1 MQEIEN
7 KIYTNKDLLNIT
19 QSTINL
25 STLKENIDDIE
36 LALWNLDAEKNRH
49 KYLCLSCIFGAF
61 LGDSMGSCCEFSFES
76 KDNHTHIFEYENG
89 IFRPGEVTDDSE
101 MAMSAAFAYIDI
113 LNENPSIIQ
122 NLIYYYYCIWRTSGP
137 KDIGG
142 ATTSAL
148 RFWDESSITETKF
161 KNQLVRTYNWSSLAN
176 GFLMR
181 ISTFITYYY
190 YTNTKLIYETIIN
203 FFNQP
208 ENMSNLSE
216 LPDYMIKLYQSI
228 YIESYKNV
236 EITHPNYE
244 NGISSAVFTLMTLVG
259 MVTKDAKKVYTIFNQ
274 IAHSKKFIQ
283 CHGDMILIKYA
294 EFVQQKYLQI
304 INDIVNNKK
313 ISIYSQMGYYLHGFK
328 LSVYFLY
335 KYPDMGENKD
345 IDLYYKIMC
354 DVCDYGGDTDTNCAI
369 VGAMIGPLIG
379 YKNFKTDLFERFI
392 KFIPDMR
399 CQYTSAFMYVYVNY
413 LENKLLNDETKKKI
427 EEIISKGKTETP
439 MDIEEKKE
447 EIKNEDGKMDIIK
460 NENQKEDDNKNTI
473 NNNNQEENNPVEKKQ
488 GENKNEIKEE
498 NTPEGNNKPVE
509 NKPEENNKP
518 VENKPEENNKPV
530 ENKPEEQK
538 PVENKPEEQK
548 QKPIENKPE
557 ENNKS
562 VENKP
567 EENKNEIKEDNKS
580 KEQNNEVK
588 EEKKPEEN
596 KNEIKDEIKP
606 EIKENK
612 IKEENQN
619 ENNVTK
625 TNKNEQIGNENQ
637 KEEFKYTA
645 IKLIFQFLNEKMN
658 F

>member
-1 MQEIEN
+1 MQEIES
-7 KIYTNKDLLNIT
+7 KIYTNNDLLNIT

-25 STLKENIDDIE
+25 SSLNENINNIE
-36 LALWNLDAEKNRH
+36 LALYMLDPVKDSH

-61 LGDSMGSCCEFSFES
+61 LGDSIGSCCEFSFES
-76 KDNHTHIFEYENG
+76 SDNHTHIFEYENG

-122 NLIYYYYCIWRTSGP
+122 NIIYYYYCIWRTSGP

-142 ATTSAL
+142 ATSSAL

-161 KNQLVRTYNWSSLAN
+161 INQLVRTYNWDSLAN

-203 FFNQP
+203 YFNQP

-244 NGISSAVFTLMTLVG
+244 NGVSSAVFTLMTLVG

-274 IAHSKKFIQ
+274 IAHSKKFIE
-283 CHGDMILIKYA
+283 CHGDMILKKYA
-294 EFVQQKYLQI
+294 AFVQQKYLQI
-304 INDIVNNKK
+304 INDIVNNYK
-313 ISIYSQMGYYLHGFK
+313 ISVYSQMGYYLHGFK
-328 LSVYFLY
+328 LSVYYLY

-392 KFIPDMR
+392 KFVPDMR

-413 LENKLLNDETKKKI
+413 LEDNLLNDETKKKI
-427 EEIISKGKTETP
+427 EEMFKIDKSEMP
-439 MDIEEKKE
+439 MDIEEKKD
-447 EIKNEDGKMDIIK
+447 EIKNEEGKMDIIK
-460 NENQKEDDNKNTI
+460 NENQKEDDNKNI
-473 NNNNQEENNPVEKKQ
+473 ISNNNNQEENKPVENKQ
-488 GENKNEIKEE
+488 EENKPVENKQEENKQIENKKEE
-498 NTPEGNNKPVE
+498 SKPVENKQEENKPIENKQEENKPVE
-509 NKPEENNKP
+509 NKP
-518 VENKPEENNKPV
+518 
-530 ENKPEEQK
+530 
-538 PVENKPEEQK
+538 
-548 QKPIENKPE
+548 IENKQE
-557 ENNKS
+557 ENKQEEKNKE
-562 VENKP
+562 ENKP
-567 EENKNEIKEDNKS
+567 EENKLEENKNEIKGDNKPEEQKNEIKE
-580 KEQNNEVK
+580 
-588 EEKKPEEN
+588 EKKQEEN

-619 ENNVTK
+619 EKNVTK
-625 TNKNEQIGNENQ
+625 TGKKEQIANENQ
-637 KEEFKYTA
+637 KEKFKYTA
-645 IKLIFQFLNEKMN
+645 IKLILKFLNEKMD